1 MRTTRLNE
9 YDLTRIVRRVLNEHT
24 PTSVLKA
31 ATKGLPNLKNNTNPC
46 FAKTTIKIPNSCTV
60 KPLGEHI
67 LKIDLPHAGTGF
79 KLGNGCL
86 SDLGSMITTK
96 NLTEIT
102 KILACLSKYVVA

>member
-9 YDLTRIVRRVLNEHT
+9 RDLTRIVRQVLNEQ
-24 PTSVLKA
+24 PALKA
-31 ATKGLPNLKNNTNPC
+31 AIKGLNLKNNTNPC

-67 LKIDLPHAGTGF
+67 LKLDPQHLGTGF